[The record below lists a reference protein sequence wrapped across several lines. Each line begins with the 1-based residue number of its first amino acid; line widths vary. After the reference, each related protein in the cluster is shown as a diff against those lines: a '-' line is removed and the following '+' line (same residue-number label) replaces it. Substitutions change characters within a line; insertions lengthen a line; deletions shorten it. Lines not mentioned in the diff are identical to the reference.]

1 MKETTPSPFK
11 RMKLIRFERHTSN
24 YVNDFLTFKD
34 EDTKKRYNVIQM
46 FEKGKNDE
54 PESLMSTSIFDNQL
68 EQDKAMIYHCINP
81 DLMKMM
87 PFTLID
93 HNRLSNKEFY
103 ENKDNRF
110 LVIDILKQTINFN
123 LKQREIEAMGLKP
136 ETKQTFKDFLGEL

>member
-11 RMKLIRFERHTSN
+11 RMKLIGFERHVSN
-24 YVNDFLTFKD
+24 YINDYLLFQD
-34 EDTKKRYNVIQM
+34 MDTKKRYRVIQM
-46 FEKGKNDE
+46 FEKDE
-54 PESLMSTSIFDNQL
+54 QDTLISTSVFDNQL
-68 EQDKAMIYHCINP
+68 DPGHAMIYHCINP

-136 ETKQTFKDFLGEL
+136 ETKQTFKDFLSEL